1 MRSKRELSAEEIIR
15 TEEQVRTLTSIVNSF
30 TFPTE
35 YFAERMMFEHRTLQQ
50 STMRLF
56 IAIIREWSQQE
67 YYDLRNEATIKLSK
81 KIINALDD
89 TDYLPFV

>member
-1 MRSKRELSAEEIIR
+1 MRSKRELSAEEIVR

-35 YFAERMMFEHRTLQQ
+35 YFAERMMSEHRTLQQ